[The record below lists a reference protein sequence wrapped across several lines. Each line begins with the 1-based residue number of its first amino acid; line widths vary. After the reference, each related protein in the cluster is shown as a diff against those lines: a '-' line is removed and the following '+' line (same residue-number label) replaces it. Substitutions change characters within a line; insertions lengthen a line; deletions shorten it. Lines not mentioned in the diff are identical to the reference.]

1 MRTVIAAGR
10 NRTCLRVY
18 KDELEPELTATY
30 CRLNRF
36 RCKYFINLFK
46 QKLPSLSLV
55 HYTTLIKIAEELE
68 FCPYYAQDIFDC
80 DIVVQNYN
88 RRRGRNFRIFVA
100 DEAHNLWLPKEVRIH
115 NDKLNDIIAFI
126 DDRELRNKLETLY
139 RRTQFSKVI
148 NLEYILSEGDIEELK
163 YYLYEFIENR
173 KYIARQ
179 LVRLIRILKS
189 DVIYSDGEYLYGM
202 QGFRKVKANLYL
214 SGTFFEQMKQYIKD
228 IKVVEVP
235 PVRRPAYVLDWVTSR
250 YGEET
255 IDEYGRLLFT
265 LRKHFRKIVIFGT
278 DRILRYFKDRCNHYE
293 PERIEDLEGLILLK
307 ARGRFSEGIDIPCDC
322 VVMLGCPF
330 MPPEII
336 GRLESIYRKAGFSNP
351 WMLAAE
357 IPMLITTL
365 QCIGRATRT
374 PEAKPLILLADER
387 YLRYRDELS
396 KYLEL
401 EEMDSIEKLEKVIK
415 NVT

>member
-1 MRTVIAAGR
+1 
-10 NRTCLRVY
+10 
-18 KDELEPELTATY
+18 
-30 CRLNRF
+30 
-36 RCKYFINLFK
+36 
-46 QKLPSLSLV
+46 
-55 HYTTLIKIAEELE
+55 
-68 FCPYYAQDIFDC
+68 
-80 DIVVQNYN
+80 
-88 RRRGRNFRIFVA
+88 
-100 DEAHNLWLPKEVRIH
+100 
-115 NDKLNDIIAFI
+115 
-126 DDRELRNKLETLY
+126 
-139 RRTQFSKVI
+139 
-148 NLEYILSEGDIEELK
+148 
-163 YYLYEFIENR
+163 
-173 KYIARQ
+173 
-179 LVRLIRILKS
+179 
-189 DVIYSDGEYLYGM
+189 
-202 QGFRKVKANLYL
+202 VKANLYL

-336 GRLESIYRKAGFSNP
+336 DRLESIYRKAGFSNP

-374 PEAKPLILLADER
+374 PEAKPLILLADSR
-387 YLRYRDELS
+387 YERYRDELS